1 MKQILIII
9 VLLLGSVS
17 LAFAQESGGNK
28 FKKYWNSLVNG
39 NVDRTYEKKVDM
51 SYAVAPCYTRE
62 GGVGIGVGAT
72 GLYRLDRRDSTMQ
85 PSDFSVTGS
94 MAVKGFYGITVKGN
108 NNFKGNRTRLS
119 YLLQFQNKNLD
130 FWGISFDACS
140 LNSISAYKR
149 QFVKWESDYV
159 YKLAKDFHI
168 GVALNL
174 NYTKASDVISPSYL
188 EGQKS
193 SYFFTGIGASMSYD
207 TRDFILNPKEGV
219 YFMVKEVYY
228 PGFVSS
234 HGKDIFATT
243 LIFDYYQR
251 AWKGS
256 VFALDLYGQFNGNDV
271 PWALREELGGGPS
284 RMHGYYGGRYID
296 NNQVAVQLELRQH
309 IYTRVGCVAW
319 VGGGTVFPSFDRLM
333 VKNILPN
340 YGVGVRLEFK
350 HNVNIRLDYGFGKET
365 AGFVF
370 QFAEAF

>member
-149 QFVKWESDYV
+149 QFVNGSRTMCTNWPR
-159 YKLAKDFHI
+159 
-168 GVALNL
+168 
-174 NYTKASDVISPSYL
+174 IS
-188 EGQKS
+188 
-193 SYFFTGIGASMSYD
+193 I
-207 TRDFILNPKEGV
+207 
-219 YFMVKEVYY
+219 
-228 PGFVSS
+228 
-234 HGKDIFATT
+234 
-243 LIFDYYQR
+243 
-251 AWKGS
+251 
-256 VFALDLYGQFNGNDV
+256 
-271 PWALREELGGGPS
+271 
-284 RMHGYYGGRYID
+284 
-296 NNQVAVQLELRQH
+296 
-309 IYTRVGCVAW
+309 
-319 VGGGTVFPSFDRLM
+319 
-333 VKNILPN
+333 
-340 YGVGVRLEFK
+340 
-350 HNVNIRLDYGFGKET
+350 
-365 AGFVF
+365 
-370 QFAEAF
+370 